1 MLKVPV
7 GDTIAP
13 VSNLHAHRNV
23 HRDMLMPQVMSGP
36 TPQPYKTKSFPQV
49 HSDTSFSIGGDVW
62 IAAPS
67 TSCLPTSVVPSD
79 PDPSSQ
85 AGIAPVESATA
96 RENSNQVTE
105 EAATS
110 TNCSVLRRVVC
121 VTAGKHSN
129 VHHLPRALDG
139 SSSRLV

>member
-7 GDTIAP
+7 GDSPIHTNAL

-23 HRDMLMPQVMSGP
+23 HRDLLMPPVMSGL
-36 TPQPYKTKSFPQV
+36 TPQPYKTKSVPLV

-67 TSCLPTSVVPSD
+67 TSCFPTSVVPSD

-85 AGIAPVESATA
+85 TGIAPVESATA
-96 RENSNQVTE
+96 RGNSNQVTE
-105 EAATS
+105 EAATLS
-110 TNCSVLRRVVC
+110 RSIVRSHTFLSSCGGGVVWI
-121 VTAGKHSN
+121 
-129 VHHLPRALDG
+129 P
-139 SSSRLV
+139 